1 MIVVPLCGCT
11 NDDYEQ
17 METEPPTTQPP
28 TTQPPIIYEQY
39 KGDIWQLFP
48 VGMVSPG
55 TPSYLMVDECGVSSA
70 TYCEGAIFPIHNK
83 YGDNTYLAIHIY
95 KVDEATMNTLLEK
108 RGIRVGDAY
117 LDSPI
122 EYDVGFEA
130 SNLSFCGGHASPSSC
145 AYLLRY
151 TYMDVIVKIVLADVL
166 PPLK

>member
-1 MIVVPLCGCT
+1 MSVVYHL
-11 NDDYEQ
+11 
-17 METEPPTTQPP
+17 
-28 TTQPPIIYEQY
+28 
-39 KGDIWQLFP
+39 
-48 VGMVSPG
+48 
-55 TPSYLMVDECGVSSA
+55 SSA

-83 YGDNTYLAIHIY
+83 YGDSTYLAIHIY
-95 KVDEATMNTLLEK
+95 KVDEATLNTLLEK

-151 TYMDVIVKIVLADVL
+151 TYMDVIVKIVLGNMVEGFQDWYYANMAEIARDIL
-166 PPLK
+166 FRLQSCGGI